1 MSGGDSSGRIR
12 EMDEAERPREK
23 LTHRGAASLSDA
35 ELLAIFLRTG
45 LRGRNVI
52 DVAKDVLAAA
62 GGLLALS
69 RLSVEQIRRST
80 KGIGPAKAVE
90 LAAVF
95 EVGKRLARVKPGRAR
110 MDNPQAIYDLL
121 APELITLD
129 REQLHV
135 VLVDTKVQFLRNE
148 IISMGSLNESIAH
161 PREIIRPVVVHGAY
175 GFILVHNHP
184 SGDPSPS
191 PADRALTARIEEAA
205 RLLQVVLF
213 DHVIIG
219 HSEGGREPYFS
230 FREHG
235 IL

>member
-1 MSGGDSSGRIR
+1 MAGGDASARIR

-45 LRGRNVI
+45 LKGRNVI
-52 DVAKDVLAAA
+52 DLAKDVLASC
-62 GGLLALS
+62 GGLVALS

-95 EVGKRLARVKPGRAR
+95 EVGKRLARVAPGRAR

-121 APELITLD
+121 APEMITLD
-129 REQLHV
+129 RERLHV
-135 VLVDTKVQFLRNE
+135 VLVDTKVQFLKNE
-148 IISMGSLNESIAH
+148 IVSVGSLNESIAH
-161 PREIIRPVVVHGAY
+161 PREILRPALVHGAY
-175 GFILVHNHP
+175 GFILAHNHP
-184 SGDPSPS
+184 SGDPTPS
-191 PADRALTARIEEAA
+191 TADRSLTQRIAEAA
-205 RLLQVVLF
+205 QLLQVVFF

-219 HSEGGREPYFS
+219 LAEGGRDPYFS